1 MYPFATPWPLCN
13 AARSL
18 HSRLWTRWQPDRGTE
33 HRPAK
38 GACPAQCM
46 TRSSGTERVNRTE
59 GGRYT
64 QPRASGHPR
73 SPARGEEPPA

>member
-1 MYPFATPWPLCN
+1 MYPSATPWPLCN

-18 HSRLWTRWQPDRGTE
+18 HSRLWTRWQPDRVTE
-33 HRPAK
+33 PAREGCVS
-38 GACPAQCM
+38 GAVHD
-46 TRSSGTERVNRTE
+46 SLSGTERVNRTE